1 MEKPVF
7 IISEYLTKRPPSQSQ
22 APLVRDDDVLANAT
36 NAQELGDG
44 VWWDS
49 PNLEDLPI
57 SKVYITPT
65 LAAFFF
71 FFSWLLLSY
80 NVAQGL
86 EEMSTIGSCEPE
98 PCPDTPTSKSTHTQ
112 TPIDTETGTH
122 TQSWILTSTYSLSHS
137 RTHTETHRHPHRH
150 TQIGRQMLMHL

>member
-71 FFSWLLLSY
+71 FFFFFLAAFKL
-80 NVAQGL
+80 QCGP
-86 EEMSTIGSCEPE
+86 GF
-98 PCPDTPTSKSTHTQ
+98 
-112 TPIDTETGTH
+112 
-122 TQSWILTSTYSLSHS
+122 
-137 RTHTETHRHPHRH
+137 
-150 TQIGRQMLMHL
+150 GRD